1 MWVIFARAPPPDVQ
15 VWPGRRVLALV
26 DAVAWPAAW
35 ATLLLGISAPL
46 GLAGQCALAWCGVAA
61 VRRAARAVFEN
72 HRYHFTTWRW
82 GRWFFLA
89 LLFGYALKLAALV
102 TVSR

>member
-1 MWVIFARAPPPDVQ
+1 MWVIFARAPPPDAQ

-35 ATLLLGISAPL
+35 ATFIISLPAPL
-46 GLAGQCALAWCGVAA
+46 GLAGQFALACCGVAA
-61 VRRAARAVFEN
+61 LRRAIRAVAQN

-82 GRWFFLA
+82 GRWVVLA
-89 LLFGYALKLAALV
+89 LVFGYALKLAALI
-102 TVSR
+102 SG

>member
-35 ATLLLGISAPL
+35 AAWLLGLPVPL
-46 GLAGQCALAWCGVAA
+46 GLAGQFALAYCGVAA
-61 VRRAARAVFEN
+61 LRRAIRAAVQN

-82 GRWFFLA
+82 GRWLLLA
-89 LLFGYALKLAALV
+89 LAFGYALKLAVLLSV
-102 TVSR
+102 